1 MKERLTE
8 NLEVLL
14 LSSNINRTLE
24 RGNHKGTLA
33 FMEIWGFSENALEFY
48 QGYKIISITDRW
60 RFIVIA
66 QKYTTILW

>member
-48 QGYKIISITDRW
+48 
-60 RFIVIA
+60 
-66 QKYTTILW
+66 